1 MSSVLSGMY
10 LGVEWLGH
18 VVIQCLTFWG
28 TAKKFLNSSYAI
40 FLPHQQCVRVTV
52 SPQPGHTYF
61 LCFKIL
67 VIFMGLWWF
76 LAVALTCISP
86 MINDVEHL
94 FVKYLPIL
102 MSLEK
107 YSSKSFAH
115 KKMGYSSLYCK
126 SPLYIL
132 YTGASSVLFCGFSVH
147 FLDSMLC
154 FSFCHLYFWCHI

>member
-1 MSSVLSGMY
+1 M
-10 LGVEWLGH
+10 
-18 VVIQCLTFWG
+18 
-28 TAKKFLNSSYAI
+28 
-40 FLPHQQCVRVTV
+40 
-52 SPQPGHTYF
+52 
-61 LCFKIL
+61 
-67 VIFMGLWWF
+67 
-76 LAVALTCISP
+76 ALICISL

-115 KKMGYSSLYCK
+115 EKNGLFISLLSSCT

-132 YTGASSVLFCGFSVH
+132 YTGASLVLFCGFSVH

-154 FSFCHLYFWCHI
+154 FSFCHLYF